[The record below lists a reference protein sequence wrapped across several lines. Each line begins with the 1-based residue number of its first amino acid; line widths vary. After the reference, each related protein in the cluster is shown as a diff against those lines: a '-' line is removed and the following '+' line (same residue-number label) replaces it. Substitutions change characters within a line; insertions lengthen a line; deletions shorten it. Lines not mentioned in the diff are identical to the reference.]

1 MNSLL
6 LKQIRVLLMI
16 IAMALLTNF
25 ILACS
30 KGEQKPAH
38 YLIGIINPKDA
49 QPFNQ
54 GFIEGLA
61 QYGYVDGENTTFITA
76 VTSAEIDKAL
86 QEMLEQKVDLIFTVT
101 TPATK
106 KAIAAARKKN
116 IPVIFALH
124 DPVAAGIVKSLT
136 RQDENVTGIKLRG
149 SAPKAL
155 DWLLVLS
162 PGIKNILVP
171 VKFDTP
177 AARQSLEDLRTAA
190 KTKNVLLNVQE
201 VSNQAEIEKVFTE
214 NAQNVDAVFLLNS
227 IFINTHKQ
235 QIVNEAVKYKIPV
248 GGGVTTFNKG
258 PTITF
263 GIQAQ
268 KVGQQASRLAQ
279 LILSGADAKN
289 IPIETADFFLC
300 INMKTAH
307 DVGITVSNDIL
318 MQADLIFP
326 LNE

>member
-1 MNSLL
+1 M
-6 LKQIRVLLMI
+6 V

-30 KGEQKPAH
+30 MGEQKPAH
-38 YLIGIINPKDA
+38 YLIGVINPNRGTQA
-49 QPFNQ
+49 INQ
-54 GFIEGLA
+54 GFIEGMA
-61 QYGYVDGENTTFITA
+61 QYGYVDGENTAYIKA
-76 VTSAEIDKAL
+76 VTSAEVDKAL
-86 QEMLEQKVDLIFTVT
+86 QELLEQKVDLIFTVT

-136 RQDENVTGIKLRG
+136 QQDENVTGIKLRG
-149 SAPKAL
+149 SVPKAL

-177 AARQSLEDLRTAA
+177 AARQSLEDLRAAA
-190 KTKNVLLNVQE
+190 KTENVLLKVQE

-214 NAQNVDAVFLLNS
+214 NAQKVDAVFLLNS

-248 GGGVTTFNKG
+248 GGGVATFNKG

-263 GIQAQ
+263 GIQTQ
-268 KVGQQASRLAQ
+268 KVGRQASRLAQ
-279 LILSGADAKN
+279 LILTGTGAKN
-289 IPIETADFFLC
+289 IPIETADFFLG
-300 INMKTAH
+300 INMKTAQ
-307 DVGITVSNDIL
+307 DSAITVSNDIL
-318 MQADLIFP
+318 MYADIIFP
-326 LNE
+326 LNK